1 MEGRD
6 MFARTT
12 SMQLK
17 IAFIDDALAVYRNSI
32 VPAAQS
38 QKGLI
43 ELSLLLDRDSGKAV
57 SIAIWETE
65 QDAKA
70 NEENHYYQEQL
81 VKVMNFFTAPPVR
94 EGYEVAFSDLNL

>member
-1 MEGRD
+1 

-12 SMQLK
+12 TMQLK
-17 IAFIDDALAVYRNSI
+17 IAFIDDALKVYENSI

-43 ELSLLLDRDSGKAV
+43 ELNLLIDRKSGKAV

-65 QDAKA
+65 ADAKA
-70 NEENHYYQEQL
+70 NEETHYYQEQL
-81 VKVMNFFTAPPVR
+81 VKLMSFYANPPIK
-94 EGYEVAFSDLNL
+94 EGFDVYFKK

>member
-1 MEGRD
+1 

-12 SMQLK
+12 TMQLK
-17 IAFIDDALAVYRNSI
+17 IAFIDDALEVYKNSI

-43 ELSLLLDRDSGKAV
+43 ELNMLIDRNSGKAMA
-57 SIAIWETE
+57 IAIWETE

-70 NEENHYYQEQL
+70 SEESHYYQEQL
-81 VKVMNFFTAPPVR
+81 VKLLSYYAYPPIK
-94 EGYEVAFSDLNL
+94 EGFEVIHKK

>member
-1 MEGRD
+1 

-17 IAFIDDALAVYRNSI
+17 IAFIDDALKVYKNSI

-43 ELSLLLDRDSGKAV
+43 EISLLLDRDSGKAV
-57 SIAIWETE
+57 AITIWKTE
-65 QDAKA
+65 EDAKA
-70 NEENHYYQEQL
+70 NEESLYYQEQI
-81 VKVMNFFTAPPVR
+81 VKLMAYYANPPIK
-94 EGYEVAFSDLNL
+94 EGFEVYFKE

>member
-1 MEGRD
+1 

-17 IAFIDDALAVYRNSI
+17 IAFIEDALAVYKNSI

-43 ELSLLLDRDSGKAV
+43 ELSLFLDRKSGKAV

-70 NEENHYYQEQL
+70 NEESHYYQEQL
-81 VKVMNFFTAPPVR
+81 VKLMSYYANPPVK
-94 EGYEVAFSDLNL
+94 EGFEVYLKE

>member
-1 MEGRD
+1 

-17 IAFIDDALAVYRNSI
+17 IAFIDDALKVYTNSI
-32 VPAAQS
+32 VPAARS

-43 ELSLLLDRDSGKAV
+43 ELSLLLDRSSGKAI

-65 QDAKA
+65 EDAKA
-70 NEENHYYQEQL
+70 NEESHYYQEQL
-81 VKVMNFFTAPPVR
+81 VKLLSFYAYPPIK
-94 EGYEVAFSDLNL
+94 EGYEVYLKE